1 MCIPTSDNLTLAD
14 VFEGPEPQRPACQRW
29 DHTYG
34 DKRQLSIT
42 RKGPYSALHRNERV
56 LNFASETRSLDD
68 DESIEMLITPSLVT
82 SRSSNNLTDLMS
94 SQGILES
101 TSLASIST
109 DVLTVPD
116 SPKSVSKCQGLT
128 RIKEKDIETGRFDRV
143 DNATYYRK
151 RASNRGL

>member
-56 LNFASETRSLDD
+56 LNFASETRSLDVRDDDYD
-68 DESIEMLITPSLVT
+68 DESIEMLITPSLLT
-82 SRSSNNLTDLMS
+82 SRSSN
-94 SQGILES
+94 
-101 TSLASIST
+101 
-109 DVLTVPD
+109 
-116 SPKSVSKCQGLT
+116 K
-128 RIKEKDIETGRFDRV
+128 F
-143 DNATYYRK
+143 
-151 RASNRGL
+151 